1 MGDAL
6 EVDICVVGAGS
17 GGLLVAAAAA
27 LLGRRVALVERG
39 RMGGD
44 CLNYG
49 CVPSKSLIAAAKRA
63 ALART
68 GGDFGID
75 LGKPTIDFA
84 RVHAHVERV
93 IAAIAPHDSQE
104 RFEGLGCKVIRA
116 EGRFVGPDVLAAGG
130 ARIRARRFVI
140 ATGSSPAI
148 PPLEGLAQVPY
159 LTNETVFELKARPE
173 HLIVIGGGP
182 IGVELAQAF
191 ARLGA
196 KVSVVELLAI
206 LGNDDAEAA
215 EVVRQALRRDGVAL
229 YEGTRIRSLAR
240 AGDGIAATIERD
252 GESETLLG
260 SHLLVAAGRSANVA
274 GLGLEAA
281 GVAFTARGITVD
293 RRLRTTNRRIYA
305 LGDVAG
311 RYQFTHMAGHHA
323 GVVVR
328 NALFRLPAK
337 VEERAIPWVTF
348 TDPELAHVGLKE
360 DGARAAHGAI
370 RILRWAFAENDRA
383 QTEREIDG
391 FAKVITTRRGRVV
404 GATIVGAHAGE
415 LILPWGLA
423 IARCLRVSALA
434 GLIAPYPTLSEI
446 SKSVAGSFFTPT
458 LFGERTKRLVRFL
471 ARFG

>member
-1 MGDAL
+1 MAETL
-6 EVDICVVGAGS
+6 KVDICVVGAGS
-17 GGLLVAAAAA
+17 GGLSVAAAAA

-49 CVPSKSLIAAAKRA
+49 CVPSKALIAATQRA

-68 GGDFGID
+68 SAEFGVA
-75 LGKPTIDFA
+75 LGEPRVDFA
-84 RVHAHVERV
+84 RVRAHVAAV
-93 IAAIAPHDSQE
+93 IAEIAPQDSQE

-116 EGRFVGPDVLAAGG
+116 EGRFVGPDVLVADGTS
-130 ARIRARRFVI
+130 IRARRFVI

-148 PPLEGLAQVPY
+148 PPLEGLAEVPF

-206 LGNDDAEAA
+206 LGNDDVEAA
-215 EVVRQALRRDGVAL
+215 DVVRQALRRDGVTL
-229 YEGTRIRSLAR
+229 YEGTRIRALAH

-252 GESETLLG
+252 GEKETLIG

-323 GVVVR
+323 GIVVR

-360 DGARAAHGAI
+360 GSAREAHGII

-423 IARCLRVSALA
+423 IARALRVSALA

-446 SKSVAGSFFTPT
+446 SKSVAGSFFTPS

>member
-49 CVPSKSLIAAAKRA
+49 CIPSKSLIAAAKRA

-75 LGKPTIDFA
+75 LGEPRIDFA

-116 EGRFVGPDVLAAGG
+116 EGRFVGPDVLVADGT
-130 ARIRARRFVI
+130 RIRARRFVI

-159 LTNETVFELKARPE
+159 LTNETVFELKTRPE

-215 EVVRQALRRDGVAL
+215 DVVRQALRRDGVAL
-229 YEGTRIRSLAR
+229 YEGTRIRALAR
-240 AGDGIAATIERD
+240 VGDGIAATIERE
-252 GESETLLG
+252 GVSETLLG

-281 GVAFTARGITVD
+281 GVAFTRKGITVD

-323 GVVVR
+323 GIVVR

-337 VEERAIPWVTF
+337 VEERAVPWVTF

-360 DGARAAHGAI
+360 GSARAAHGTI

-423 IARCLRVSALA
+423 IARGLRVSALA

-446 SKSVAGSFFTPT
+446 SKSVAGSFFTAS

>member
-1 MGDAL
+1 MGEAL

-63 ALART
+63 ALARNSAS
-68 GGDFGID
+68 FGID
-75 LGKPTIDFA
+75 LGEPRIDFA

-116 EGRFVGPDVLAAGG
+116 EGRFVGPDVLVAEDT
-130 ARIRARRFVI
+130 RIRARRFVI

-196 KVSVVELLAI
+196 RVSVVELLAI

-215 EVVRQALRRDGVAL
+215 EVVRQALRRDGVGL

-240 AGDGIAATIERD
+240 AGDGIAATIERN

-281 GVAFTARGITVD
+281 GVAFTQKGITVD
-293 RRLRTTNRRIYA
+293 SHLKTTNRRIYA
-305 LGDVAG
+305 LGDVVG

-360 DGARAAHGAI
+360 GGARAAHGAI

-423 IARCLRVSALA
+423 IARGLRVSALA

-446 SKSVAGSFFTPT
+446 SKSVAGSFFTPS

>member
-148 PPLEGLAQVPY
+148 PPLEGLTQVPY

-423 IARCLRVSALA
+423 IARGLRVSALA